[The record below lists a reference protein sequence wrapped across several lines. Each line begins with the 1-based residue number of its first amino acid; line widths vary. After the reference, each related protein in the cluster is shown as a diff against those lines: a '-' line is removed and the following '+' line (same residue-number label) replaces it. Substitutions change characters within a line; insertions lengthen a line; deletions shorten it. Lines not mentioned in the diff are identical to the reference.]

1 MIHLQVWHTCM
12 MAFVLIS
19 YYIAIYCTIL
29 TRCHDDNDGDVSV
42 ELNKIR
48 LRGGDFEVVTT
59 KSSALRCVDKNS
71 SNR

>member
-1 MIHLQVWHTCM
+1 VGFGVDASS
-12 MAFVLIS
+12 AFGDSRFGEFACDGACFV
-19 YYIAIYCTIL
+19 
-29 TRCHDDNDGDVSV
+29 RCHDDNDGDVSV